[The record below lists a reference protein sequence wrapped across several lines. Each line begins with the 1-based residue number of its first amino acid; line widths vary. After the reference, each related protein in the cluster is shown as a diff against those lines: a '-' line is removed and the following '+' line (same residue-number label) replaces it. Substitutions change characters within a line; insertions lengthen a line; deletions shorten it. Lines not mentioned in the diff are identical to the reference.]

1 MAKIILFV
9 TNCSKKSLLIRTISP
24 IIPLANI
31 VLCIV
36 PYWYANISKVR
47 TYVNIFFLLSAV
59 IAIASYQFGQD
70 NNEQTRPQPPLFHRS
85 YTHLKNQTHLQVAF
99 GSCLNQEEDAPI
111 FEAIKSAQPDLFLM
125 VGDNA
130 YADIY
135 RDDVTRM
142 RLAYND
148 LGGLLASQHLSFPIE
163 AVWDDHD
170 YGTNDGGRNWK
181 HKKAAEQIFLDFWQ
195 VPPGDERRQH
205 PGVYFQQRLK
215 LDGAE
220 VQIIYLDTRYFRSD
234 LKETDSRKPG
244 KERYVP
250 TDDPKATMLGAAQ
263 WTWLEAH
270 FATPADYRLLV
281 SSVQF
286 IAVGHGWEGWKNMP
300 SERQR
305 LLNLLDKYSIEDLV
319 ILSGDRHRGALYAA
333 ETDGGRRVLEITA
346 SPLNRGVLREEED
359 GPFRIGSTFTQNNF
373 GVVSIDTP
381 TGQIVLSLNDT
392 DGLLLNQ
399 YVAQHGE

>member
-1 MAKIILFV
+1 MN
-9 TNCSKKSLLIRTISP
+9 T
-24 IIPLANI
+24 
-31 VLCIV
+31 
-36 PYWYANISKVR
+36 
-47 TYVNIFFLLSAV
+47 FFLLSAI
-59 IAIASYQFGQD
+59 IALTSCQLGQD
-70 NNEQTRPQPPLFHRS
+70 NNEQATSQPLVFDRS
-85 YTHLKNQTHLQVAF
+85 YAHLKDQTHLQLAF

-111 FEAIKSAQPDLFLM
+111 FAAIKRAQPDLFLM
-125 VGDNA
+125 VGDNT

-142 RLAYND
+142 RVAYTE
-148 LGGLLASQHLSFPIE
+148 LGSLLASQGLSFPIE

-170 YGTNDGGRNWK
+170 YGTNDGGRDWK
-181 HKKAAEQIFLDFWQ
+181 HKEIAEQLFLDFWQ
-195 VPPGDERRQH
+195 VPPGDERHQR
-205 PGVYFQQRLK
+205 PGIYFQQQLS
-215 LDGAE
+215 LDGAL

-234 LKETDSRKPG
+234 LKETDSREPG

-250 TDDPKATMLGAAQ
+250 TDDRDATMLGSSQ
-263 WTWLEAH
+263 WTWLEAQL
-270 FATPADYRLLV
+270 AAPADYRILV

-305 LLNLLDKYSIEDLV
+305 LLDLLDEYAIEDLV
-319 ILSGDRHRGALYAA
+319 ILSGDRHRGALYSA
-333 ETDGGRRVLEITA
+333 ETNGGRRLLEVTS

-373 GVVSIDTP
+373 GVVSIDTQ
-381 TGQIVLSLNDT
+381 TGQITLSLNDI

-399 YVAQHGE
+399 EIVRRGD

>member
-1 MAKIILFV
+1 M
-9 TNCSKKSLLIRTISP
+9 
-24 IIPLANI
+24 
-31 VLCIV
+31 
-36 PYWYANISKVR
+36 R
-47 TYVNIFFLLSAV
+47 TYVNIFLLLSAV
-59 IAIASYQFGQD
+59 LALASCQLSQD
-70 NNEQTRPQPPLFHRS
+70 SNEQTGPQPLVFHRS
-85 YTHLKNQTHLQVAF
+85 YTHLENQTNLQLAF

-111 FEAIKSAQPDLFLM
+111 FDAIKRAQPDLFLM

-135 RDDVTRM
+135 QDDVIRM
-142 RLAYND
+142 RLAYTD

-170 YGTNDGGRNWK
+170 YGTNDGGRDWK
-181 HKKAAEQIFLDFWQ
+181 HKESAEQIFLDFWQ
-195 VPPGDERRQH
+195 VSSDDERRQR
-205 PGVYFQQRLK
+205 PGIYFQQRLQ

-234 LKETDSRKPG
+234 LKETDSREPG

-250 TDDPKATMLGAAQ
+250 TDDPDATMLGAAQ
-263 WTWLEAH
+263 WTWLEAQL
-270 FATPADYRLLV
+270 ATPADYRLLV

-305 LLNLLDKYSIEDLV
+305 LLNLLDEYAIEDLV
-319 ILSGDRHRGALYAA
+319 ILSGDRHRGALYAT
-333 ETDGGRRVLEITA
+333 ETDGGRRVIEITA

-373 GVVSIDTP
+373 GVVSIDTQ
-381 TGQIVLSLNDT
+381 TGQIILSLNDI

-399 YVAQHGE
+399 QIVRRGD

>member
-1 MAKIILFV
+1 MNMFLF
-9 TNCSKKSLLIRTISP
+9 
-24 IIPLANI
+24 
-31 VLCIV
+31 
-36 PYWYANISKVR
+36 
-47 TYVNIFFLLSAV
+47 LSAV
-59 IAIASYQFGQD
+59 LAMASCQFGQD
-70 NNEQTRPQPPLFHRS
+70 NNEQTEPQPLVFHRS
-85 YTHLKNQTHLQVAF
+85 YTHLENQTNLQLAF

-111 FEAIKSAQPDLFLM
+111 FEAIKRAQPDLFLM

-142 RLAYND
+142 RVAYND
-148 LGGLLASQHLSFPIE
+148 LSELLASQHLPFPIE

-181 HKKAAEQIFLDFWQ
+181 HKEAAEQIFLDFWQ
-195 VPPGDERRQH
+195 VPSGDERRQR
-205 PGVYFQQRLK
+205 PGIYFQQRLQ

-234 LKETDSRKPG
+234 LKETDSREPG

-250 TDDPKATMLGAAQ
+250 TDDPEATMLGAAQ
-263 WTWLEAH
+263 WTWLEAQ

-305 LLNLLDKYSIEDLV
+305 LLDLLDEYAIEDLV
-319 ILSGDRHRGALYAA
+319 ILSGDRHRGALYSAQ
-333 ETDGGRRVLEITA
+333 TNGGRRLLEVTS

-359 GPFRIGSTFTQNNF
+359 GPFRVGSTFTQNNF
-373 GVVSIDTP
+373 GVVSIDTQ
-381 TGQIVLSLNDT
+381 TGQIILSLNDI

-399 YVAQHGE
+399 QIVRRGD

>member
-1 MAKIILFV
+1 M
-9 TNCSKKSLLIRTISP
+9 
-24 IIPLANI
+24 
-31 VLCIV
+31 
-36 PYWYANISKVR
+36 
-47 TYVNIFFLLSAV
+47 
-59 IAIASYQFGQD
+59 
-70 NNEQTRPQPPLFHRS
+70 
-85 YTHLKNQTHLQVAF
+85 
-99 GSCLNQEEDAPI
+99 
-111 FEAIKSAQPDLFLM
+111 
-125 VGDNA
+125 
-130 YADIY
+130 
-135 RDDVTRM
+135 
-142 RLAYND
+142 
-148 LGGLLASQHLSFPIE
+148 
-163 AVWDDHD
+163 
-170 YGTNDGGRNWK
+170 
-181 HKKAAEQIFLDFWQ
+181 
-195 VPPGDERRQH
+195 PPGDERRQH

-234 LKETDSRKPG
+234 LKETDSREPG

-305 LLNLLDKYSIEDLV
+305 LLNLLDEYGIEDLV

-346 SPLNRGVLREEED
+346 SPLNRSVLREEE
-359 GPFRIGSTFTQNNF
+359 
-373 GVVSIDTP
+373 VS
-381 TGQIVLSLNDT
+381 
-392 DGLLLNQ
+392 
-399 YVAQHGE
+399 ARF